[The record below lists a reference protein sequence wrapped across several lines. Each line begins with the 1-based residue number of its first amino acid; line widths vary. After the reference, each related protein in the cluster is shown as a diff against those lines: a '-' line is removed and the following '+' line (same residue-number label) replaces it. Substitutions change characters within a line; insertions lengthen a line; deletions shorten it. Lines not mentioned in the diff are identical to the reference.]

1 MVREP
6 GKPRGKMTAYAFFV
20 QTCREEHKRTNPG
33 EQVVFSEFS
42 KKCAGRWKVMD
53 TTDKRPFEEMA
64 ARDKMRWEEEMKH
77 WTPVD
82 GRKGKKQKRKKD
94 PNAPKR
100 PQTAFFLFCADHR
113 EALRQQ
119 FPELRIG
126 DIAKKLG
133 EKWSKCEPDRK
144 KEYEVTANDQKEEYK
159 QKMEAYKSGRP
170 VAGEEVPQQ
179 QAQIQTQ
186 QQTHQQTQHQPPPQ
200 PHHQQIQYQ
209 QQPGPGGATYQPL
222 QHQQPQHQQQ
232 QQQQQQQHQHHQPVH
247 QYAEDSEDESE

>member
-53 TTDKRPFEEMA
+53 TSDKRPFEEMA

-133 EKWSKCEPDRK
+133 EKWSLCDTDK
-144 KEYEVTANDQKEEYK
+144 KKGYEVTANEQKEEYK
-159 QKMEAYKSGRP
+159 NKMEAYKSGRP
-170 VAGEEVPQQ
+170 IGGEEVPQQ
-179 QAQIQTQ
+179 QAHQQIQQ
-186 QQTHQQTQHQPPPQ
+186 PTHQQTQHQQPPPPQ
-200 PHHQQIQYQ
+200 QQQHQQIQYQ
-209 QQPGPGGATYQPL
+209 QQPGPIGATYQH
-222 QHQQPQHQQQ
+222 HQQPQHQQQ
-232 QQQQQQQHQHHQPVH
+232 LQQHQNHQPVH

>member
-53 TTDKRPFEEMA
+53 MNDKRPFEEMA

-119 FPELRIG
+119 FPDLRIG
-126 DIAKKLG
+126 EIAKKLG
-133 EKWSKCEPDRK
+133 EKWSQCDGEKRAK
-144 KEYEVTANDQKEEYK
+144 YEGIANDQKETYK
-159 QKMEAYKSGRP
+159 RQMEAY
-170 VAGEEVPQQ
+170 GEE
-179 QAQIQTQ
+179 
-186 QQTHQQTQHQPPPQ
+186 
-200 PHHQQIQYQ
+200 
-209 QQPGPGGATYQPL
+209 L
-222 QHQQPQHQQQ
+222 QKDHLKSSFF
-232 QQQQQQQHQHHQPVH
+232 
-247 QYAEDSEDESE
+247 ELKL

>member
-133 EKWSKCEPDRK
+133 ERWSQCDPEKRK
-144 KEYEVTANDQKEEYK
+144 GYEATANNQKEDYK
-159 QKMEAYKSGRP
+159 KQMEAYKSGRP
-170 VAGEEVPQQ
+170 IEEQSPQ
-179 QAQIQTQ
+179 
-186 QQTHQQTQHQPPPQ
+186 
-200 PHHQQIQYQ
+200 HQQIQYQ
-209 QQPGPGGATYQPL
+209 QQPGPSGATYQP
-222 QHQQPQHQQQ
+222 QQQ
-232 QQQQQQQHQHHQPVH
+232 QQIQHQHHQQPVH
-247 QYAEDSEDESE
+247 QYADDSEEESE

>member
-53 TTDKRPFEEMA
+53 GNDKRPFEEMA
-64 ARDKMRWEEEMKH
+64 ARDKLRWEEEMKH
-77 WTPVD
+77 WTPAD

-119 FPELRIG
+119 FPDLRIG

-133 EKWSKCEPDRK
+133 EMWANCEGEKRRG
-144 KEYEVTANDQKEEYK
+144 YEATALEQKEIYRK
-159 QKMEAYKSGRP
+159 QMEAYKSGK
-170 VAGEEVPQQ
+170 VAGNSPQQ
-179 QAQIQTQ
+179 QASTSQPIQPQYHQ
-186 QQTHQQTQHQPPPQ
+186 QQYQQPPPQ
-200 PHHQQIQYQ
+200 
-209 QQPGPGGATYQPL
+209 
-222 QHQQPQHQQQ
+222 QPQ
-232 QQQQQQQHQHHQPVH
+232 
-247 QYAEDSEDESE
+247 YDDDDDESEEDSE

>member
-133 EKWSKCEPDRK
+133 ERWSQCDPEKRK
-144 KEYEVTANDQKEEYK
+144 GYEATANNQKEDYK
-159 QKMEAYKSGRP
+159 KQMEAYKSGRP
-170 VAGEEVPQQ
+170 IEEQSP
-179 QAQIQTQ
+179 
-186 QQTHQQTQHQPPPQ
+186 QHQ
-200 PHHQQIQYQ
+200 QQIQYQ
-209 QQPGPGGATYQPL
+209 QQPGPSGATYQP
-222 QHQQPQHQQQ
+222 QQQ
-232 QQQQQQQHQHHQPVH
+232 QQIQHQHHQQPVH
-247 QYAEDSEDESE
+247 QYADDSDEESE

>member
-53 TTDKRPFEEMA
+53 MNDKRPFEEMA

-119 FPELRIG
+119 FPDLRIG
-126 DIAKKLG
+126 EIAKKLG
-133 EKWSKCEPDRK
+133 EKWAQCDGEKRAK
-144 KEYEVTANDQKEEYK
+144 YEGIANDQKETYK
-159 QKMEAYKSGRP
+159 RQMEAYKSGKSF
-170 VAGEEVPQQ
+170 AEGEDENNVQQ
-179 QAQIQTQ
+179 QP
-186 QQTHQQTQHQPPPQ
+186 QHQ
-200 PHHQQIQYQ
+200 QQIQYQ
-209 QQPGPGGATYQPL
+209 QQPGPSGGYQ
-222 QHQQPQHQQQ
+222 Q
-232 QQQQQQQHQHHQPVH
+232 QPVH
-247 QYAEDSEDESE
+247 QYAEESEDESE

>member
-53 TTDKRPFEEMA
+53 TSDKRPFEEMA

-133 EKWSKCEPDRK
+133 EKWSLCDTDK
-144 KEYEVTANDQKEEYK
+144 KKGYEVTANEQKEEYK
-159 QKMEAYKSGRP
+159 NKMEAYKSGRP
-170 VAGEEVPQQ
+170 IGGEEVPQQ
-179 QAQIQTQ
+179 QQAQQQIQ
-186 QQTHQQTQHQPPPQ
+186 QQTHQQTQHQQPPPPQ
-200 PHHQQIQYQ
+200 QQQHQQIQYQ
-209 QQPGPGGATYQPL
+209 QQPGPSGATYQHH
-222 QHQQPQHQQQ
+222 QQQPQHQQQ
-232 QQQQQQQHQHHQPVH
+232 LQQHQNHQPVH